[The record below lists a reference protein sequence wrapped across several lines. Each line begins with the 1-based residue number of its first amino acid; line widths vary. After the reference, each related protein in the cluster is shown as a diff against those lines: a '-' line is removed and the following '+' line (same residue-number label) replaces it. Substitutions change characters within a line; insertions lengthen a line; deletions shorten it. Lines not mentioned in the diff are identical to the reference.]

1 MYESETERGRQ
12 QEADEQAAG
21 RLKQKSL
28 EDDRMAF
35 KLRQT
40 ANKDFDESQEMLH
53 ESAILRHKLSR
64 TAVTESRVAGNLKV
78 DKAQILTDEQKL
90 KEQKKL
96 MKALA
101 AAKKRAE
108 SEERIMHVKASLLN
122 AARNKAHIDLQHEHD
137 QSRSVD
143 GLLEKATKF
152 AKMAVNGLQ
161 SSQQLRLK
169 SEMDIGNDNMAAKE
183 FEGSSTMQH
192 RSKAWTRKALDLRSK
207 AKLAEEYVAILKRM
221 VAHDAV
227 ALKAAG
233 RASLSADRAA
243 ARRRDRVE
251 DLRKKLHQISVS
263 KIEADKAAA
272 VARRIRWAMLVGPV
286 VCNQRGGGR

>member
-1 MYESETERGRQ
+1 
-12 QEADEQAAG
+12 
-21 RLKQKSL
+21 
-28 EDDRMAF
+28 MAF
-35 KLRQT
+35 KFRQT
-40 ANKDFDESQEMLH
+40 ANKDFDHSQELLH

-64 TAVTESRVAGNLKV
+64 TTVTESRVAENLKA
-78 DKAQILTDEQKL
+78 DKAQILVDEQKL
-90 KEQKKL
+90 KEQKQM

-108 SEERIMHVKASLLN
+108 REDKIVHVKASLLN
-122 AARNKAHIDLQHEHD
+122 ADRNKMHLDLQHEHD
-137 QSRSVD
+137 QSKSVD

-161 SSQQLRLK
+161 TSQQLRLK
-169 SEMDIGNDNMAAKE
+169 SEVDIGDDNMAAKE

-207 AKLAEEYVAILKRM
+207 AKLAQEYVAILKRM

-227 ALKAAG
+227 ALQAAG
-233 RASLSADRAA
+233 SASRTADRAA
-243 ARRRDRVE
+243 ARRRGRVA
-251 DLRKKLHQISVS
+251 DLRKTLHQMSVS

-272 VARRIRWAMLVGPV
+272 VTRRIRWAPRETREPRRWPGLVSDKMVTWSAATLGRV
-286 VCNQRGGGR
+286 GGLPHTR